1 MKAYQNGLLFSSI
14 PTFVCLP
21 LSLCSKWWRLILCK
35 CIFWMNNLW
44 LFWFGY
50 LYLFS
55 DLSWKFICDSTA
67 SLAWTQVFDQM
78 QDDKEA
84 LPILL
89 ISAGGVQNVSSGLH
103 FAILPSVCVL
113 IHSLIWCLC
122 AALVSISIS
131 ALEAGQS
138 IIHSHLSL
146 IFFVSIAFTLW
157 SFKALLKEYFSS
169 LLICGLFKYF
179 LCPINLS
186 FNHVGFKYNV
196 FSVLLNTTNL
206 GFCLQNNMVEKNL
219 IIFLMAYWR

>member
-14 PTFVCLP
+14 PTFLCLP

-55 DLSWKFICDSTA
+55 DLSWKSICDSAA
-67 SLAWTQVFDQM
+67 SLAGTQVFDQM

-84 LPILL
+84 FPILL

-103 FAILPSVCVL
+103 FAILPSVCLL

-146 IFFVSIAFTLW
+146 TFFCVHCFYFVVFQSIIERIFFFSFDLW
-157 SFKALLKEYFSS
+157 PFQ
-169 LLICGLFKYF
+169 I
-179 LCPINLS
+179 
-186 FNHVGFKYNV
+186 
-196 FSVLLNTTNL
+196 FSVSYQLVLQPCQFQVQCVQRFAQYNKLRLLPS
-206 GFCLQNNMVEKNL
+206 E
-219 IIFLMAYWR
+219 